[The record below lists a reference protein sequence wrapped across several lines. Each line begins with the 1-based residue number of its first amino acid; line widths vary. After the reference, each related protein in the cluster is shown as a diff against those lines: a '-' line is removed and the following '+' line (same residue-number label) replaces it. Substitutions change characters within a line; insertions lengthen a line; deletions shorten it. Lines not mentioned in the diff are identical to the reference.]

1 MRKDLSLLFD
11 PILFLVPQRQKQKCI
26 KINAKKKTC
35 IKQSQFLLLNDGR
48 WNLI

>member
-26 KINAKKKTC
+26 KINAKKKTMY
-35 IKQSQFLLLNDGR
+35 KAEPVFTFK
-48 WNLI
+48 